1 MTVGFVHALRSQHSH
16 VAQTSV
22 PTIGAPAIGFELK
35 SLDGKSL
42 SLEGLRGQPVILRA
56 FSKPH
61 RRLRK
66 LLIILWDC

>member
-1 MTVGFVHALRSQHSH
+1 MTVGFVHALRSQHWR

-42 SLEGLRGQPVILRA
+42 SLEGLRGQR
-56 FSKPH
+56 
-61 RRLRK
+61 
-66 LLIILWDC
+66 